1 MRRLR
6 YISATSFSSFSIIEL
21 IIVIN
26 TKALSLGITPHRVS
40 VEPVYRPIDCLL
52 YLVLLA
58 TPIPAVII
66 LEIVIYLHHCPQ
78 REDSDGNN
86 ECEDDCDLDE
96 PEAAALLPGCDD
108 LGLPPQGGVLPITT
122 LI

>member
-1 MRRLR
+1 M
-6 YISATSFSSFSIIEL
+6 
-21 IIVIN
+21 
-26 TKALSLGITPHRVS
+26 S
-40 VEPVYRPIDCLL
+40 VEPVNRPIDGLL

-86 ECEDDCDLDE
+86 EGEYDRDLDE
-96 PEAAALLPGCDD
+96 PEAAALLPGCYD
-108 LGLPPQGGVLPITT
+108 LGLPPQGGVLPVST